1 MSLSDI
7 VRRDRTKTRTG
18 PYARNGPANPKKNR
32 VFIGNLP
39 WAVQWKD
46 LKEIGQ
52 KYGTV
57 TRSDIRQ
64 EFGRS
69 KGWGCLVF
77 ASSEEAQNCID
88 NLNGETMDGR
98 ELIVRLDKLGGI
110 FNDDKGRVNADNP
123 NPKKNRV
130 FIGNVPWAYKWQ
142 DLKDLCSK
150 YGTITRSDIALKDG
164 RSNGYGCVV
173 FSTAEDAEKCVE
185 GLVGEVV
192 DGRELIVKLDEKGG
206 IFNAP
211 HKNITRGNSGFGSG
225 YNTQRGGGMQIQT
238 FGNHRLSDPMS
249 SGGAYRGRGP
259 VKIFIG
265 NLPWTV
271 KWQELKDMCRS
282 FGGDI
287 TRCEIEIDGGGRSK
301 GYGIV
306 TCADVGTA
314 ENLIQNLNGKFLD
327 DRELTVRF
335 EKY

>member
-7 VRRDRTKTRTG
+7 VRRDRTKTRKG
-18 PYARNGPANPKKNR
+18 PYTRGPVNPKKNR

-46 LKEIGQ
+46 LKEICQ

-57 TRSDIRQ
+57 TRSDVRQ
-64 EFGRS
+64 ENGRS
-69 KGWGCLVF
+69 KGWGCVVF
-77 ASSEEAQNCID
+77 SSSEEAEDCIK
-88 NLNGETMDGR
+88 NLNGQNMDGR
-98 ELIVRLDKLGGI
+98 ELTVRLDKLGGI
-110 FNDDKGRVNADNP
+110 FNDGKGRINADNP

-130 FIGNVPWAYKWQ
+130 FIGNLPWAYKWQ

-150 YGTITRSDIALKDG
+150 FGTVTRSDIALKDG

-173 FSTAEDAEKCVE
+173 FSTSEDADKCIE

-206 IFNAP
+206 IFNEP
-211 HKNITRGNSGFGSG
+211 QSNV
-225 YNTQRGGGMQIQT
+225 RGGYSTPKDFGMQIQT
-238 FGNHRLSDPMS
+238 FGNHRLSGPNT
-249 SGGAYRGRGP
+249 SGGHRGRGGP

-265 NLPWTV
+265 NLPWSV
-271 KWQELKDMCRS
+271 KWQDLKDMCRN
-282 FGGDI
+282 FAGDI
-287 TRCEIEIDGGGRSK
+287 TRCEIELDDKGRSK

-306 TCADVGTA
+306 TCADVGVA
-314 ENLIQNLNGKFLD
+314 ENCIQSLNGKFLD
-327 DRELTVRF
+327 DRQLIVRF